1 MTSIRLIFRKLFF
14 ILLVSGSLLTLSPS
28 QGEASLT
35 AQESQAQDAIVSV
48 GSDILDTLRR
58 HSEGSLTREEVLET
72 FRRLLTDHFDFAAI
86 SGLTLGRYARTL
98 STEQKREY
106 VRILREF
113 LVQTY
118 VSQFLAYEVESFEVV
133 KTRSDSRQR
142 YFFVDIVI
150 SVKDSESPPLEMTW
164 RLRSRK
170 EKMLVVDFEVAGV
183 SMVRTQRNEF
193 EGFIRQNNGR
203 VEALLE
209 ALRKR
214 IE

>member
-1 MTSIRLIFRKLFF
+1 MTSITLIFKRLFL
-14 ILLVSGSLLTLSPS
+14 ISLVSGLFLTLSHT

-35 AQESQAQDAIVSV
+35 PQEGQAQEVIVTV
-48 GSDILDTLRR
+48 GNDILDTLRL

-72 FRRLLTDHFDFAAI
+72 FRRLLTDHFDFTAI
-86 SGLTLGRYARTL
+86 SVFTLGRYARTL
-98 STEQKREY
+98 SAEQKRDY

-150 SVKDSESPPLEMTW
+150 LVKDSEAPPLEVTW

-203 VEALLE
+203 VDALLE
-209 ALRKR
+209 ALRKK